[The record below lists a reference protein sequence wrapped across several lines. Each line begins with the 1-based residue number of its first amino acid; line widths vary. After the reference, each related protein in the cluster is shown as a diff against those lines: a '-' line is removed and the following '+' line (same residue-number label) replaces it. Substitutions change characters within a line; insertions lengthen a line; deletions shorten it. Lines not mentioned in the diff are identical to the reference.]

1 MSVFKELQRR
11 KVIRVASVYLFVSWL
26 LLQIAAT
33 IAPILSLPS
42 WFEQLVFALLALG
55 FPIALIFAWAFERTP
70 DGVKR
75 DTGLTTSRGGHVVDY
90 AVLSVIALGGIWLA
104 WSYTDKVPATRPLL
118 DASVAVLPFVN
129 LNNDEENAPFVA
141 GIHSDLLTQLARISS
156 LRTVS
161 RTSMLR
167 YRDSDKSVPEIAAE
181 LDVATILEGG
191 VQRAGVSV
199 RINVTLI
206 DAAADQPLWTE
217 VYDRELTAAN
227 VFAIQSEIA
236 QAISEQLRISLSSDD
251 LRRLDAVPTDSIDA
265 LDSYFI
271 GKQLLDQRTLQ
282 SLMAAAEYFEAVVEI
297 DSDFALG
304 WSGLADAYMLLPE
317 YSNSVDRSMTERR
330 AREGVLRALELDPE
344 LPEVRATEAWYQLR
358 FFDWAG
364 AERIFREALAVAPDN
379 TSVLHWL
386 SHTLSW
392 QGQFEEAVTVARRA
406 LEIDPDSNIM
416 RANLAYILV
425 DAGQYDEG
433 LRQATMSRKLRPE
446 HTGQLRNLYLH
457 ELRAGRPADAAAS
470 FVTYVTITGGD
481 GPAARL
487 VGQMFVAYAQR
498 GEVGDVGQDLIERTL
513 LGSGDLAQVLA
524 SVGDADGTILALQ
537 TAAKEHSG
545 SRSVFSMRI
554 NPGYDFIRDDPRFV
568 ALLDE
573 VGLGD

>member
-75 DTGLTTSRGGHVVDY
+75 DTGSTASRGGHVVDY

-297 DSDFALG
+297 DPDFALG

-364 AERIFREALAVAPDN
+364 PSVFFARHWPSPRIIRACCTGCRTHCPGRD
-379 TSVLHWL
+379 S
-386 SHTLSW
+386 S
-392 QGQFEEAVTVARRA
+392 RR
-406 LEIDPDSNIM
+406 PS
-416 RANLAYILV
+416 
-425 DAGQYDEG
+425 
-433 LRQATMSRKLRPE
+433 PW
-446 HTGQLRNLYLH
+446 
-457 ELRAGRPADAAAS
+457 
-470 FVTYVTITGGD
+470 
-481 GPAARL
+481 
-487 VGQMFVAYAQR
+487 R
-498 GEVGDVGQDLIERTL
+498 GVR
-513 LGSGDLAQVLA
+513 
-524 SVGDADGTILALQ
+524 
-537 TAAKEHSG
+537 
-545 SRSVFSMRI
+545 SRSI
-554 NPGYDFIRDDPRFV
+554 PIRTSCAPI
-568 ALLDE
+568 LLTYW
-573 VGLGD
+573 